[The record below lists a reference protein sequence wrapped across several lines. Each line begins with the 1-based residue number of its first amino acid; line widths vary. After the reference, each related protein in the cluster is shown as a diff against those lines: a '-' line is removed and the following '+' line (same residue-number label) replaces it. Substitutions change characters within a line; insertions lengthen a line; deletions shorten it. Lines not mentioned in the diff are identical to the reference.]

1 MKKMKTRTTIVILL
15 FLYCQLT
22 AQTITGNLSQLAKQE
37 IKVEGFNGLETYS
50 IAKTTLDEKGNFSVS
65 YTKEDK
71 GIGYLTSADNKP
83 LFVILS
89 GEDITLQG
97 ETLRFL
103 ETIKITKGVENKA
116 FETYAKNHPKREQAL
131 SAWVYLE
138 NLYRTDSLFSIQKSP
153 SQAIQ
158 KEKKRIH
165 QEDAA
170 FLASLPKDSY
180 VKWFLPIR
188 KLVSSVS
195 AVAQYRPKE
204 IPATLAALRNINYA
218 DARLYKSGL
227 LKEAIENHIWFIEN
241 SSGALDA
248 VFKDLNSSIDIII
261 EQLKEDNEKFNLIA
275 TTMFEVLEERS
286 LFTSAEYLA
295 KKLLEDEDCGCLN
308 PDFEKRMQKYGKMAE
323 GSTAPDIALGE
334 ATYYPEGVTARK
346 LSEVKS
352 DYTLVVF
359 AAGWCPHCTEELPKI
374 ANYYPTLKQKN
385 VEVILV
391 SLDENAS
398 NFAKFAA
405 PFPFISTTDYKKW
418 GGQAATDYQVYA
430 TPSYFL
436 LDKDLKIVKRLN
448 SVEHLKAVVDNKIK

>member
-195 AVAQYRPKE
+195 AVAQYRP
-204 IPATLAALRNINYA
+204 
-218 DARLYKSGL
+218 
-227 LKEAIENHIWFIEN
+227 
-241 SSGALDA
+241 
-248 VFKDLNSSIDIII
+248 
-261 EQLKEDNEKFNLIA
+261 
-275 TTMFEVLEERS
+275 
-286 LFTSAEYLA
+286 
-295 KKLLEDEDCGCLN
+295 
-308 PDFEKRMQKYGKMAE
+308 
-323 GSTAPDIALGE
+323 
-334 ATYYPEGVTARK
+334 
-346 LSEVKS
+346 
-352 DYTLVVF
+352 
-359 AAGWCPHCTEELPKI
+359 
-374 ANYYPTLKQKN
+374 
-385 VEVILV
+385 
-391 SLDENAS
+391 
-398 NFAKFAA
+398 
-405 PFPFISTTDYKKW
+405 
-418 GGQAATDYQVYA
+418 
-430 TPSYFL
+430 
-436 LDKDLKIVKRLN
+436 
-448 SVEHLKAVVDNKIK
+448 